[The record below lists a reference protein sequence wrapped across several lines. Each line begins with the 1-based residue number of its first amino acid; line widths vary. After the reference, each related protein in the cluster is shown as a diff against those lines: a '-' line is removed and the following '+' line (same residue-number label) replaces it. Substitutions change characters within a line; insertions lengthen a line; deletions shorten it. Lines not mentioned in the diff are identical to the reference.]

1 MNKTVLSKMYWI
13 FWCSTTMLTGILAG
27 FLISHSVMLGRYFSW
42 MLESGNEDLLRQTF
56 SVFRE
61 SVSPPPNIIYNI
73 PLYLG
78 LIFGIIYTI
87 LSFLLKKDR
96 IIAVIAGLS
105 TFWVANIFF
114 ISNFNKAEEAVMTS
128 TANAE
133 VMQFFM
139 KTNLPFHIT
148 FAVIYSVSFFLLL
161 LVALKKIQKLAGKT
175 AS

>member
-1 MNKTVLSKMYWI
+1 MNKNILSKMYWI
-13 FWCSTTMLTGILAG
+13 FWCAATMLTGILAG
-27 FLISHSVMLGRYFSW
+27 FLISHSVMLGRYFTW

-61 SVSPPPNIIYNI
+61 SVSPPPQIIYNI

-78 LIFGIIYTI
+78 LIFGVVYTV
-87 LSFLLKKDR
+87 LSFLLKRDR
-96 IIAVIAGLS
+96 IIAVTAGLS

-114 ISNFNKAEEAVMTS
+114 ISNFNKAEAAVMSS
-128 TANAE
+128 TADAE
-133 VMQFFM
+133 VMQFFEN
-139 KTNLPFHIT
+139 TNLPFHIT

-161 LVALKKIQKLAGKT
+161 VVALKKIQKLASKT